1 MRNIFIITLILLLSS
16 CSSVGRVGVE
26 TAVLNQAIGSGQ
38 VQEDLMKVDYTV
50 AEEQVIT
57 HALNSV
63 AAFRASYGAYIERP
77 ATLLSISPNKLRK
90 DYLELRNRF
99 DEVEDIVI
107 SNYDRYDEETQKNLT
122 EYSIHA
128 YKLDAAVED
137 LMAESKYRSAIK
149 KALSYG
155 FATLQLV
162 AALKP

>member
-1 MRNIFIITLILLLSS
+1 MRPLLTLLIVFSLLG
-16 CSSVGRVGVE
+16 CSSLGKVGME
-26 TAVLNQAIGSGQ
+26 TAILNEAVKSGE
-38 VQEDLMKVDYTV
+38 VQEDLQSINYTV

-63 AAFRASYGAYIERP
+63 AAFRGSYGAYIESP
-77 ATLLSISPNKLRK
+77 ATLLSISPKKLKK

-99 DEVEDIVI
+99 DEVEAIVI
-107 SNYDRYDEETQKNLT
+107 NNYEKYDTETQNSLT

-128 YKLDAAVED
+128 YKLDAAVSD
-137 LMAESKYRSAIK
+137 LMIESQYRAAIK

-162 AALKP
+162 AALK

>member
-1 MRNIFIITLILLLSS
+1 MKLLIIILAASLTLG
-16 CSSVGRVGVE
+16 CSSIGKVGME
-26 TAVLNQAIGSGQ
+26 TAILNKAVKSGD
-38 VQEDLMKVDYTV
+38 VQEDLKSINYTV

-63 AAFRASYGAYIERP
+63 AAFRASYGKYIDSP
-77 ATLLSISPNKLRK
+77 ATLLSIKPKKLKK

-99 DEVEDIVI
+99 DEVEEIVI
-107 SNYDRYDEETQKNLT
+107 HNYSRYDKETQDSLT

-128 YKLDAAVED
+128 YKLDAAVAD
-137 LMAESKYRSAIK
+137 LMLETQYRAAIK